1 MTKSSQKNEVSHR
14 LRGGVEKRFPQRG
27 RFRELEEVSS
37 ISASRWKNFFY
48 GRTGAS
54 QEMIDFW
61 CNKFPDECENLLH
74 GVSNSIENE
83 ASFGAAAILKERPN
97 RTIAER
103 LTWVIFEW
111 ASPSGE
117 QLFSYLEEKSQGEI
131 SAQDWK
137 QVIIHAAPPSAAMV
151 AVVGEYR
158 PHFIEWIVRGATTGD
173 GQVDPTDKQSILEW
187 NARLQNQWNRAFN
200 TLMKAR
206 QPQDEA
212 EK

>member
-1 MTKSSQKNEVSHR
+1 MTKSSQKKDVSHR
-14 LRGGVEKRFPQRG
+14 LRGCIEKRFPQRG

-48 GRTGAS
+48 GRTSAS

-61 CNKFPDECENLLH
+61 CRKFPDECDKLLH
-74 GVSNSIENE
+74 GVENSIGNEAPLGSNST
-83 ASFGAAAILKERPN
+83 LKERPN

-117 QLFSYLEEKSQGEI
+117 QLFRYLEEKSQGEI
-131 SAQDWK
+131 SADDWK

-158 PHFIEWIVRGATTGD
+158 PHFIEWIIRGATTGD
-173 GQVDPTDKQSILEW
+173 GQVDPTDKQSIVEW
-187 NARLQNQWNRAFN
+187 NTRLQNQWNRTFS

-206 QPQDEA
+206 QPQDKT

>member
-1 MTKSSQKNEVSHR
+1 MTKSSQKKDVSHR
-14 LRGGVEKRFPQRG
+14 LRGCVEKRFPQRG

-48 GRTGAS
+48 GRTLAS

-61 CNKFPDECENLLH
+61 CNKFPDECDILLH
-74 GVSNSIENE
+74 GVENSIEGE
-83 ASFGAAAILKERPN
+83 APFGGVATLKERPN

-111 ASPSGE
+111 ASPSGD

-131 SAQDWK
+131 SADDWK

-158 PHFIEWIVRGATTGD
+158 PHFIEWIIRGATTGD

-187 NARLQNQWNRAFN
+187 NTRLQNQWNRTFN

-206 QPQDEA
+206 QPQDET

>member
-1 MTKSSQKNEVSHR
+1 MTKPSQNKEISHR
-14 LRGGVEKRFPQRG
+14 LRGRIERRFPQRG
-27 RFRELEEVSS
+27 RFRELEEASS

-48 GRTGAS
+48 GRTAAA
-54 QEMIDFW
+54 QEMVDFW
-61 CNKFPDECENLLH
+61 CNKFPDECEFLLH
-74 GVSNSIENE
+74 GVIERAGGE
-83 ASFGAAAILKERPN
+83 APFGTVPILKERSN

-117 QLFSYLEEKSQGEI
+117 QLFSYLEEKSRGEI
-131 SAQDWK
+131 SGDEWK

-158 PHFIEWIVRGATTGD
+158 PHFIEWIIRGVTTGN

-187 NARLQNQWNRAFN
+187 NTRLQDQWNRTFN

-206 QPQDEA
+206 QQQD
-212 EK
+212 KHGK